1 MLLEGRLFTKVIH
14 LKIVVTVR
22 KGGNWY
28 TTIWWCI
35 HSYLFLDV
43 NCLSPNPQLPE
54 KIKFP
59 EIPLFPSRLP
69 FLPLDVLVCFQV
81 PQGMQKLPGS
91 IQCQYPRCA
100 AERPTAEQ
108 LLPLSHAQSIALDK
122 VPNLRADTRAKVAVS
137 SKGASLK
144 WTVLTHRGSCW
155 HMVEV
160 SKPFSK
166 MRCQR

>member
-1 MLLEGRLFTKVIH
+1 M
-14 LKIVVTVR
+14 
-22 KGGNWY
+22 
-28 TTIWWCI
+28 
-35 HSYLFLDV
+35 FLDV

-59 EIPLFPSRLP
+59 EIPLFPSSLP

-122 VPNLRADTRAKVAVS
+122 VPTLRADTRAKVAAS

-144 WTVLTHRGSCW
+144 WTVLTQTEAHVGTWLRCPSYFTERVNKPC
-155 HMVEV
+155 
-160 SKPFSK
+160 SKK
-166 MRCQR
+166 RCQR